1 MTEPNTPQYIN
12 PLILH
17 RADPFIFKHT
27 DGYYYFTA
35 SHTDAEHNLDGKYQY
50 RKILIRRA
58 ASINDLSDSVGNY
71 SERCVYER
79 EPICGNRSPHI
90 WAPEI
95 HFIRGNGTYISQQP
109 SPTRMCGRYV
119 HMPCAVTATL

>member
-1 MTEPNTPQYIN
+1 MYKYNMIYTFKINQDVLTPEFYGGKNMTEPNTPLYIN

-58 ASINDLSDSVGNY
+58 ASINDLSDSVCNY
-71 SERCVYER
+71 SER
-79 EPICGNRSPHI
+79 
-90 WAPEI
+90 
-95 HFIRGNGTYISQQP
+95 
-109 SPTRMCGRYV
+109 
-119 HMPCAVTATL
+119 